1 VTERDPG
8 SSTLTTVLL
17 TPLLVVLAFAAFQA
31 AMWSH
36 ARTEARA
43 VARDTAALVARRGV
57 AIDDARSSAL
67 AVLAADTDLRDVAV
81 EIAVRPVGSTSTVVV
96 GVRGRAPG
104 ILRGTRAPIAVQA
117 AVPVEGWTP

>member
-17 TPLLVVLAFAAFQA
+17 TPVFVVLAFAAFQA
-31 AMWSH
+31 ALWSH

-43 VARDTAALVARRGV
+43 VARDTAALVARTG
-57 AIDDARSSAL
+57 AAPADAQASAL
-67 AVLAADTDLRDVAV
+67 SVLATDTDLTDVSV
-81 EIAVRPVGSTSTVVV
+81 DVTVLPTSAAGTVVV
-96 GVRGRAPG
+96 EVSGQAPG
-104 ILRGTRAPIAVQA
+104 IVRGTRSSVSVRA